1 MPASSPPRKLTAR
14 RPSAPAQ
21 RRPTLIGQTLAH
33 YRITAAIGAGGMGE
47 VYRATDTKLGRE
59 VAIKVL
65 PAELARDPE
74 RLSRFEREAKLLASL
89 NHPNIAHVYG
99 FESGIPPGGPAV
111 HFLAMELVPGEDLAE
126 RLKRGK
132 VPVDEAIAI
141 AKQVAEGLEEAHER
155 GIVHRDLKPANVK
168 VTPDGKVKVLD
179 FGLAKAWG
187 AEASGVASSADL
199 SQSPTLAHTGTAAGL
214 ILGTAAYMS
223 PEQARGRTVDK
234 RSDVWAF
241 GVVLFEML
249 TGRRL
254 FEGETVSDVLAS
266 VLKSEP
272 EWAAL
277 PAATPPRLRHLLAR
291 CLERD
296 PKRRLRDIGEARLAL
311 EAPLDDPEPT
321 GRQAEA
327 RPGARRPGTGV
338 ALLAGGLLGGMA
350 LGGLLWRDGPG
361 PRPERPPRT
370 VLLPAPGR
378 TLHDGQAISPDGQW
392 LAFTAGGALWIR
404 NLAELEPREVP
415 DSKGASRPF
424 WSPRSDAVAF
434 ASGGALFKVSR
445 DGGRPQKLCAIPR
458 GSFTGGS
465 WSASGV
471 IVFTA
476 APANWNGEVLR
487 VPEDGGEPETLTRVD
502 AAKGER
508 RLYDPHFL
516 PDGRTLL
523 YAVVTFDDDG
533 EIVVDR
539 DGSRTRLG
547 LGAASGPTWS
557 PTGHVVFTRRSGS
570 EESLWAVRFSLG
582 SLATTGEAF
591 RVMASGADAS
601 VAKDGTLVCARRRPE
616 PQQLAWI
623 DRQGKLEAGIGEARQ
638 RELNYPSISPDGRRV
653 AAGVADTT
661 VAWDAERGVE
671 TQVTADAER
680 TLHAQWL
687 PGGEEIAYSRA
698 SGEQG
703 LWVRRADGTGE
714 PRLLLAR
721 RAAAAPGFSP
731 DGKHLAFYVLDPE
744 TNRDLWA
751 SAVDKPEEAFPLLR
765 TKANEAFP
773 RISPD
778 GTLVA
783 YQSDASG
790 RWEVYV
796 QPFPRGEGRW
806 QVSVGGG
813 RHASWN
819 PRGGELFFVSGND
832 LMVVDV
838 SLEPRFRSGTPR
850 RLFAGDAVG
859 LNLVATERGLI
870 ERLYDV
876 APDGRRFVVV
886 RGLGRGT
893 SDLVLADGV
902 VARAGRAAEPG
913 GAR

>member
-1 MPASSPPRKLTAR
+1 
-14 RPSAPAQ
+14 
-21 RRPTLIGQTLAH
+21 
-33 YRITAAIGAGGMGE
+33 MGE

-74 RLSRFEREAKLLASL
+74 RLSRFEREAKLLTSL

-99 FESGIPPGGPAV
+99 FESATLPDGSTG

-132 VPVDEAIAI
+132 VPVEETLAI

-155 GIVHRDLKPANVK
+155 GIVHRDLKPVNVK

-187 AEASGVASSADL
+187 ADASGVTSSADL

-277 PAATPPRLRHLLAR
+277 PTATPPRLRHLLAR

-311 EAPLDDPEPT
+311 EAPLDGPEPT

-327 RPGARRPGTGV
+327 RHGTRRPGTGV
-338 ALLAGGLLGGMA
+338 ALLAGGLVGGMA
-350 LGGLLWRDGPG
+350 LGGLLWRNGSG

-378 TLHDGQAISPDGQW
+378 TLHDSQAISPDGQW

-415 DSKGASRPF
+415 DSRGASRPF

-434 ASGGALFKVSR
+434 AAGGALFKASR

-458 GSFTGGS
+458 GSFSGGS
-465 WSASGV
+465 WSASKG

-476 APANWNGEVLR
+476 SPANWNGDVLR
-487 VPEDGGEPETLTRVD
+487 VPEDGGEPETLTRAD

-523 YAVVTFDDDG
+523 FAVVTFDDDG

-547 LGAASGPTWS
+547 LGGGASGPTWS
-557 PTGHVVFTRRSGS
+557 PTGHVVFTRRPGS
-570 EESLWAVRFSLG
+570 EESLWAVPFSLG
-582 SLATTGEAF
+582 SLTTTGQVF
-591 RVMASGADAS
+591 RVIASGAEAS
-601 VAKDGTLVCARRRPE
+601 VAQDGTLAYARRRPE
-616 PQQLAWI
+616 PHQLAWV
-623 DRQGKLEAGIGEARQ
+623 DRQGKLEGEIGEPKQQVLA
-638 RELNYPSISPDGRRV
+638 YPSISPDGRRV
-653 AAGVADTT
+653 AAGEAIT
-661 VAWDAERGVE
+661 VWDAERGVE
-671 TQVTADAER
+671 TRLTADAER
-680 TLHAQWL
+680 ALHPQWL
-687 PGGEEIAYSRA
+687 PGGEEIAYARS
-698 SGEQG
+698 SGDQG

-721 RAAAAPGFSP
+721 RAAAAPNLSP
-731 DGKHLAFYVLDPE
+731 DGKHLAFYVLDPD

-751 SAVDKPEEAFPLLR
+751 AETDKPEDAFPLLR

-778 GTLVA
+778 GKLVA

-796 QPFPRGEGRW
+796 QPFPRGDGRL

-813 RHASWN
+813 RDAVWN

-832 LMVVDV
+832 LMAVDV
-838 SLEPRFRSGTPR
+838 TPEPRLRSGTPR
-850 RLFAGDAVG
+850 LLFAGDAVG
-859 LNLVATERGLI
+859 LDLVTTERGVI
-870 ERLYDV
+870 ERHYDT
-876 APDGRRFVVV
+876 APDGLRFVVV
-886 RGLGRGT
+886 RGLGKGT
-893 SDLVLADGV
+893 SDLVLADG
-902 VARAGRAAEPG
+902 AIAHAGRAAEAG